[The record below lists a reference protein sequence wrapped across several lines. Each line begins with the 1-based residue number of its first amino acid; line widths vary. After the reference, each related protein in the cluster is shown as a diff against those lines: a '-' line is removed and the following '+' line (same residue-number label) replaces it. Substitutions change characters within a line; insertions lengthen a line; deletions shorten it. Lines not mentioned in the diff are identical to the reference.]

1 MGQSHNV
8 KVRHEFHRGT
18 RYCGRVYRKHS
29 IMNFNEYQEL
39 AGRTDTQNGNMIYH
53 FIGVANESGEALG
66 KVKKIIRG
74 DANTKDQF
82 GNLTSIVREALADEL
97 GDVLWYISRAAASL
111 GFTLEEVADRN
122 IKKLE
127 DRAAR
132 GVIKGS
138 GDNR

>member
-1 MGQSHNV
+1 
-8 KVRHEFHRGT
+8 
-18 RYCGRVYRKHS
+18 
-29 IMNFNEYQEL
+29 MNFNEYQEL
-39 AGRTDTQNGNMIYH
+39 AGRTDTQNGNMVYH

-74 DANTKDQF
+74 DEGTKDQF
-82 GNLTSIVREALADEL
+82 GNLTAQTRAALKDEL
-97 GDVLWYISRAAASL
+97 SDVLWYIARAAASL
-111 GFTLEEVADRN
+111 GIKLEDIATHN
-122 IKKLE
+122 IQKLE